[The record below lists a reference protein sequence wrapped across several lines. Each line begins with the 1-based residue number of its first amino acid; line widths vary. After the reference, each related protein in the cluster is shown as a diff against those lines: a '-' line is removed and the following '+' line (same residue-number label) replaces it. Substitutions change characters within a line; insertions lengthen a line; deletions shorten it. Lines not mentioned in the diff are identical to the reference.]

1 MAIKFSTNIPQTLS
15 FPYGDSKEVEGNY
28 GPQHMYTVEING
40 EKDKLYATPVLHD
53 RIQEAGV
60 GPGAVLTITKIELEG
75 NKSGWSVTTDSPST
89 GSPSVSPNANT
100 AAPPMQ
106 GVPTGIPRGPRPA
119 TGDFPSMVYLL
130 QSCMR
135 AVEEI
140 APNTYGPAERQASAI
155 SLFIGCQQRNVS
167 APEPTAETVP
177 TNPAEDPDELPF

>member
-106 GVPTGIPRGPRPA
+106 GVPTGISPSRPA
-119 TGDFPSMVYLL
+119 TGDYNAMVHLL
-130 QSCMR
+130 RSCMD
-135 AVEEI
+135 AVEDI
-140 APNTYGPAERQASAI
+140 APDTYGPAERQASAI

>member
-89 GSPSVSPNANT
+89 GSPSVSPNAGGSSHQSNVQHHSNQST
-100 AAPPMQ
+100 KR
-106 GVPTGIPRGPRPA
+106 PTGDYNA
-119 TGDFPSMVYLL
+119 MVELL
-130 QSCMR
+130 ASCMTS
-135 AVEEI
+135 VESI
-140 APNTYGPAERQASAI
+140 APDTYGPAERQASAI

-167 APEPTAETVP
+167 APEPLAETVP
-177 TNPAEDPDELPF
+177 TNPAEDPQDLPF

>member
-89 GSPSVSPNANT
+89 GSPSVSPNAGGYRSSHPCR
-100 AAPPMQ
+100 AFLRVYPEDLAPP
-106 GVPTGIPRGPRPA
+106 RG
-119 TGDFPSMVYLL
+119 TFPQWCTYS
-130 QSCMR
+130 R
-135 AVEEI
+135 AV
-140 APNTYGPAERQASAI
+140 
-155 SLFIGCQQRNVS
+155 
-167 APEPTAETVP
+167 
-177 TNPAEDPDELPF
+177 